1 MVGFGLEL
9 MCKISQKKIGEGKKD
24 HDTNTTQGGIKN
36 PLGSIDFWSQILENA
51 VLFKRVKF
59 WQKLGIMKWE
69 WLQKVFMI

>member
-51 VLFKRVKF
+51 VLPLRDLAEKK
-59 WQKLGIMKWE
+59 KKIGYCN
-69 WLQKVFMI
+69 